1 MGRVRECE
9 CEQFSARFFDIFFL
23 FIVHT
28 PQVMSTIVVACINRN
43 RDEERLGDSPELDRR
58 EARLK
63 IRKSDN
69 KKSLKY
75 NQDSPARPVRH
86 CDGRFQNRIPP
97 PILIS
102 EQSVCQ
108 SGSVIDDD
116 CPSLTAKCTCFALLL
131 PAAAVVA
138 PTSGACRVVC

>member
-1 MGRVRECE
+1 
-9 CEQFSARFFDIFFL
+9 
-23 FIVHT
+23 
-28 PQVMSTIVVACINRN
+28 MSTIVVACINRN

-75 NQDSPARPVRH
+75 NQDPPARPVGR
-86 CDGRFQNRIPP
+86 CDGRFQNRV
-97 PILIS
+97 PIIILQVVS
-102 EQSVCQ
+102 Q
-108 SGSVIDDD
+108 SGVFLIGGD
-116 CPSLTAKCTCFALLL
+116 CPSLMTKCTCFVLLL
-131 PAAAVVA
+131 AVAAVA

>member
-1 MGRVRECE
+1 MNASNFR
-9 CEQFSARFFDIFFL
+9 QDFLIFFFL

-75 NQDSPARPVRH
+75 NQDPPARPVGR
-86 CDGRFQNRIPP
+86 CDGRFQNRV
-97 PILIS
+97 PIIILQVVS
-102 EQSVCQ
+102 Q
-108 SGSVIDDD
+108 SGMS
-116 CPSLTAKCTCFALLL
+116 T
-131 PAAAVVA
+131 
-138 PTSGACRVVC
+138 RR